1 MSKHR
6 TSTGTRKN
14 STEKRQHRWH
24 GKLLLTLLPL
34 APNRF
39 GTRHALSRHGAC
51 PTWLGIKWVCN
62 KWIRE
67 GEQVAGVVL
76 HLHIVQ
82 CSIVHY
88 FSSDIVMP
96 QVWRK
101 PCPVV
106 PQETGKL

>member
-6 TSTGTRKN
+6 TSTVTRKN

-34 APNRF
+34 ALARF

-67 GEQVAGVVL
+67 GEQVTWVVL
-76 HLHIVQ
+76 SYL
-82 CSIVHY
+82 
-88 FSSDIVMP
+88 
-96 QVWRK
+96 
-101 PCPVV
+101 
-106 PQETGKL
+106 TL